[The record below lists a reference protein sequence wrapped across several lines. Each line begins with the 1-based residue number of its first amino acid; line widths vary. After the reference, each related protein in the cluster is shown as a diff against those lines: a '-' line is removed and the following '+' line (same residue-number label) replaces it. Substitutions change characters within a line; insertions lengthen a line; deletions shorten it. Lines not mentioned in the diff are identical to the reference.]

1 MIFQLSIKGSNR
13 FDSIMELVHD
23 FLGTMKDDMSRKLI
37 LDRPGV
43 QQLSHRHPQPG
54 TSGYQ
59 QKRTHQDNND
69 DKKEHDQTP
78 EEIANQV
85 IKNAELARASIFEV
99 LGKLDHLSNP
109 AHFNGDFKV
118 PNEFVHSML
127 VDKNT
132 CQWHRT

>member
-1 MIFQLSIKGSNR
+1 
-13 FDSIMELVHD
+13 
-23 FLGTMKDDMSRKLI
+23 MKDDMSRKLI
-37 LDRPGV
+37 LDQPGV

-99 LGKLDHLSNP
+99 LGKLDHLSYL

-127 VDKNT
+127 VDKKYMSVAS
-132 CQWHRT
+132 HVDPSVKV